1 MGHTES
7 ASQIHCFQQTLPAIL
22 AVYRVYIN
30 MIRWCKQFD
39 RHGEALC
46 LSFAMISLLK
56 WYSNPEEMLEMV
68 SPSNLLTYYVL

>member
-1 MGHTES
+1 MGHTEA

-22 AVYRVYIN
+22 AVYRVYLN

-46 LSFAMISLLK
+46 LSFAMISLL
-56 WYSNPEEMLEMV
+56 
-68 SPSNLLTYYVL
+68 